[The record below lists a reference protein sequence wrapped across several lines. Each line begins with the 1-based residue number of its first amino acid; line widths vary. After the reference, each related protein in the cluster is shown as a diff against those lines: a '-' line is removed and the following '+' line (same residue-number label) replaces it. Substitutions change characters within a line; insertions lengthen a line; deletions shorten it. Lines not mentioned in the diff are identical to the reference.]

1 MTAEKLSEEKPGEE
15 KAGVGEGQSGGENP
29 SDNTASAVP
38 ASGDKPNQTSG
49 DKGGDAAGDVDAKS
63 GEAGKVGGGKAS
75 SGDAGDGKLE
85 ASSGGVTGAGEAG
98 KEGGKEDKSAD
109 QAPVAGMNK
118 IHLSKFLTQSSQS

>member
-15 KAGVGEGQSGGENP
+15 KAGVGVGQSGEENP

-38 ASGDKPNQTSG
+38 ASGDTPNQTSG

-63 GEAGKVGGGKAS
+63 GEAGKVGGGKDN

-85 ASSGGVTGAGEAG
+85 ASSAGEAG